1 MARAAKP
8 ASGGGSLVATLK
20 PLLRMRKAEL
30 SVGELMERLEDA
42 DGPGPVLFA
51 LTLPVMVPMP
61 PGVSMVLALPLL
73 MVAPQIV
80 LGRRKLWMPKFLS
93 SRTVKREELVKLLH
107 RVLPALGKFEKLVH
121 PRLTFLTGPIGARMV
136 GAACTLIALVLVLPI
151 PFANLVPSVAMGV
164 FALGLTRRDG
174 LLVLAGYGL
183 IVLAAMVIALGV
195 HGFRI
200 GLGRLHGLF

>member
-30 SVGELMERLEDA
+30 SVGELMKRLEDA

-51 LTLPVMVPMP
+51 LTLPVLVPMP

-80 LGRRKLWMPKFLS
+80 LGRRELWMPKFLS
-93 SRTVKREELVKLLH
+93 QRTVKRKDLIKLLH
-107 RVLPALGKFEKLVH
+107 RVLPPLAKFEKLVH
-121 PRLTFLTGPIGARMV
+121 PRLTFLTGPMGARLV
-136 GAACTLIALVLVLPI
+136 GVACTLIALVLVLPI

-183 IVLAAMVIALGV
+183 IVVAAMVIALGV

-200 GLGRLHGLF
+200 GIGHLHGLF

>member
-8 ASGGGSLVATLK
+8 ASGGGSLVASLK

-80 LGRRKLWMPKFLS
+80 LGRRELWMPKFLS
-93 SRTVKREELVKLLH
+93 QRTVKRKDLVKLLH
-107 RVLPALGKFEKLVH
+107 RVLPPLEKFEKLVH
-121 PRLTFLTGPIGARMV
+121 PRLTFLTGSIGARLV
-136 GAACTLIALVLVLPI
+136 GAACTLI
-151 PFANLVPSVAMGV
+151 
-164 FALGLTRRDG
+164 ALGLTRRDG

-183 IVLAAMVIALGV
+183 IVVAAMVIALGV

-200 GLGRLHGLF
+200 GLGHLHGLF

>member
-8 ASGGGSLVATLK
+8 ADGSLVASLK
-20 PLLRMRKAEL
+20 PLLRVRKARL
-30 SVGELMERLEDA
+30 SVGELMERLENS

-73 MVAPQIV
+73 IVAPQIV
-80 LGRRKLWMPKFLS
+80 LGRRELWMPKFLS
-93 SRTVKREELVKLLH
+93 RQTVKREELVKLLH
-107 RVLPALGKFEKLVH
+107 RVLPTLQKFEKLVH
-121 PRLTFLTGPIGARMV
+121 PRLTFLTGSMGARMV
-136 GAACTLIALVLVLPI
+136 GVACTLIALVLVLPI

-183 IVLAAMVIALGV
+183 IVVAAMVIALGV

-200 GLGRLHGLF
+200 GIGHLHGLF

>member
-1 MARAAKP
+1 MARAAKE
-8 ASGGGSLVATLK
+8 ASGGGSLVASLK
-20 PLLRMRKAEL
+20 PLLRMRKAEI
-30 SVGELMERLEDA
+30 SVGELVERLEDA

-51 LTLPVMVPMP
+51 LTLPVMLPMP

-80 LGRRKLWMPKFLS
+80 LGRRELWMPQFLS
-93 SRTVKREELVKLLH
+93 RRTIKRKELVKLLH
-107 RVLPALGKFEKLVH
+107 RVLPTLEKFEKLVK
-121 PRLTFLTGPIGARMV
+121 PRLTFLTGRTGARMV
-136 GAACTLIALVLVLPI
+136 GAACSLIALVLVLPI
-151 PFANLVPSVAMGV
+151 PFANLVPSIAMGM

-183 IVLAAMVIALGV
+183 IVIAAMVIALGV

-200 GLGRLHGLF
+200 GIGHLHGLF

>member
-1 MARAAKP
+1 MTRAAAKP
-8 ASGGGSLVATLK
+8 ANGSLVASLK
-20 PLLRMRKAEL
+20 PLLRVRKARL
-30 SVGELMERLEDA
+30 SVGELMKRLEDA

-73 MVAPQIV
+73 IVAPQIG
-80 LGRRKLWMPKFLS
+80 LGRRQLWMPKALAR
-93 SRTVKREELVKLLH
+93 RTITRQALVKLLH
-107 RVLPALGKFEKLVH
+107 RVIPPLKRFEKLVR
-121 PRLTFLTGPIGARMV
+121 PRLTFLTGPIGARLV
-136 GAACTLIALVLVLPI
+136 GVACTLIALVLVLPI

-183 IVLAAMVIALGV
+183 IVVAAMVIALGI

-200 GLGRLHGLF
+200 GLGHLHGLF

>member
-8 ASGGGSLVATLK
+8 ERGGESLVASLK
-20 PLLRMRKAEL
+20 PLLRLRRARI
-30 SVGELMERLEDA
+30 SVGELMARLEDA

-73 MVAPQIV
+73 IVAPQIV
-80 LGRRKLWMPKFLS
+80 LGRRQLWMPKGLAH
-93 SRTVKREELVKLLH
+93 RTIKREDLVKLLH
-107 RVLPALGKFEKLVH
+107 RVLPTLERFEKLVH
-121 PRLTFLTGPIGARMV
+121 PRLTFLTGPIGARLV
-136 GAACTLIALVLVLPI
+136 GLACSLIALVLVLPI
-151 PFANLVPSVAMGV
+151 PFANLVPSIAMGV

-183 IVLAAMVIALGV
+183 IVVAAMVIALGV

-200 GLGRLHGLF
+200 GLGHLHGLF

>member
-1 MARAAKP
+1 MARVAKP

-151 PFANLVPSVAMGV
+151 PFANLVPSIAMGV
-164 FALGLTRRDG
+164 FSLGLTRRDG

>member
-1 MARAAKP
+1 MARAAKR
-8 ASGGGSLVATLK
+8 AGGGGSLVASLK
-20 PLLRMRKAEL
+20 PLLRLRKAEL

-80 LGRRKLWMPKFLS
+80 LGRRELWMPKFLS

-107 RVLPALGKFEKLVH
+107 RVLPTLETFEKLVH
-121 PRLTFLTGPIGARMV
+121 PRLTFLTGPVGARMV
-136 GAACTLIALVLVLPI
+136 GLACTLIALVLVLPI

>member
-1 MARAAKP
+1 MARAAKE
-8 ASGGGSLVATLK
+8 ASGGGSLVASLK
-20 PLLRMRKAEL
+20 PLLRMRKAEI
-30 SVGELMERLEDA
+30 SVGELVERLEDA

-51 LTLPVMVPMP
+51 LTLPVMLPMP

-80 LGRRKLWMPKFLS
+80 LGRRELWMPRFLS
-93 SRTVKREELVKLLH
+93 RRTIKRKELVKLLH
-107 RVLPALGKFEKLVH
+107 RVLPTLEKFEKLVK
-121 PRLTFLTGPIGARMV
+121 PRLTFLTGRTGARMV
-136 GAACTLIALVLVLPI
+136 GAACSLIALVLVLPI
-151 PFANLVPSVAMGV
+151 PFANLVPSIAMGM

-183 IVLAAMVIALGV
+183 IVIAAMVIALGV

-200 GLGRLHGLF
+200 GIGHLHGLF

>member
-8 ASGGGSLVATLK
+8 ADGSLVASLK
-20 PLLRMRKAEL
+20 PLLRVRKARL
-30 SVGELMERLEDA
+30 SVGELMERLEDS

-73 MVAPQIV
+73 IVAPQIV
-80 LGRRKLWMPKFLS
+80 LGRRELWMPKFLS
-93 SRTVKREELVKLLH
+93 RQTVKREELVKLLH
-107 RVLPALGKFEKLVH
+107 RVLPTLQKFEKLVH
-121 PRLTFLTGPIGARMV
+121 PRLTFLTGSMGARMV
-136 GAACTLIALVLVLPI
+136 GVACTLIALVLVLPI

-183 IVLAAMVIALGV
+183 IVVAAMVIALGV

-200 GLGRLHGLF
+200 GIGHLHGLF